1 MRQPIHVAGAC
12 LATLQAPFVANR
24 AYNISGC
31 EVLSYRD
38 MGARIF
44 TALDRRP
51 RLLTVPFWTF
61 RLVLTV
67 LRCLPRYRQWS
78 TVMAERMNRDLVFGH
93 DQAVRDFDFKPEAFV
108 LAEEDFSKL

>member
-1 MRQPIHVAGAC
+1 M
-12 LATLQAPFVANR
+12 ANR

-51 RLLTVPFWTF
+51 LLLTVSLWTF
-61 RLVLTV
+61 RLALTV

-78 TVMAERMNRDLVFGH
+78 IAIAERMNRDLVLGH
-93 DQAVRDFDFKPEAFV
+93 DQVVRDFDFKPEAFV
-108 LAEEDFSKL
+108 LAEEDFLKL